1 MNQTTTPIVF
11 DHTSRGAAFAGSPV
25 LGAVSV

>member
-1 MNQTTTPIVF
+1 MNQTTTPIAF
-11 DHTSRGAAFAGSPV
+11 DHTSRGAAFAGSLV

>member
-1 MNQTTTPIVF
+1 MSQTTTPIVL

-25 LGAVSV
+25 LGAVLV